1 MKLIIDLISIKQL
14 GMLDAVIF
22 IIGFT
27 ITCTYIL
34 FKIFSKEESIEED
47 ELDYYS
53 RHKFPIKNKKT
64 NG

>member
-22 IIGFT
+22 IMGFT
-27 ITCTYIL
+27 ITCIYIL
-34 FKIFSKEESIEED
+34 FKVFSKEEPIEED

-53 RHKFPIKNKKT
+53 RHKFPIKIQNK
-64 NG
+64 

>member
-1 MKLIIDLISIKQL
+1 
-14 GMLDAVIF
+14 MLDAVIF

-47 ELDYYS
+47 ELDYY
-53 RHKFPIKNKKT
+53 
-64 NG
+64 

>member
-1 MKLIIDLISIKQL
+1 
-14 GMLDAVIF
+14 MLDAVIF
-22 IIGFT
+22 TIGFI

-34 FKIFSKEESIEED
+34 FKVFSKEEPIEED